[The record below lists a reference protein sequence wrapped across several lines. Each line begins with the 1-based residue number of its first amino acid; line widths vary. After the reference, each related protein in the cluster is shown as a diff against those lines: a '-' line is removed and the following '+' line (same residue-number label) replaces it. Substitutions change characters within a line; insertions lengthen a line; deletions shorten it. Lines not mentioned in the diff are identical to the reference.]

1 MWAPSACW
9 QHGWVRT
16 YVHDSF
22 TLLAALRRWA
32 EAFWRIHLTPQQV
45 GVLWSVPVFLDLSNT
60 NSITRGF
67 EECTIKNHLCL
78 SAFLAPRSLSEQVWF
93 YVALGSSCSEH
104 LVVAFTEH
112 SGRQEESDRAMDLS
126 VPLRCRPLRQESR
139 VAWCDKRVS
148 VMAALQETGRGLTLE
163 MGETCCRRSLRVE
176 KSREISQKVCWK
188 VVGDEKGAG
197 GGITGSFHAFQFFYI
212 KFAKHRHAGE
222 KQLNKMT
229 EEGNGKSK
237 YNLRGWKRMTRQ

>member
-78 SAFLAPRSLSEQVWF
+78 CVFGSPLALKEQVWF

-139 VAWCDKRVS
+139 VAWCDKCVS
-148 VMAALQETGRGLTLE
+148 VMAALQETGWGLTLE

-188 VVGDEKGAG
+188 VVGDEKGE
-197 GGITGSFHAFQFFYI
+197 GGITGSFHAFQFFLYQI
-212 KFAKHRHAGE
+212 CQTQARWGKTAQKNDRGRKRE
-222 KQLNKMT
+222 KQV
-229 EEGNGKSK
+229 
-237 YNLRGWKRMTRQ
+237 

>member
-197 GGITGSFHAFQFFYI
+197 GDNRIFSRFSIFLYQICQTQARWGKTAQKNDRGR
-212 KFAKHRHAGE
+212 KRE
-222 KQLNKMT
+222 KQV
-229 EEGNGKSK
+229 
-237 YNLRGWKRMTRQ
+237 